1 MEKKIIGFSLN
12 FDWLSSV
19 IEVDDIENLEN
30 IDRLL
35 CEETDELLN
44 YIVDKGGRVS
54 IFVIGKDLM
63 RPIIAK
69 YIKKWFE
76 DGHEIGNHSWSHPV
90 NFGELSQSEI
100 KEEIF
105 KTASGY
111 RSCKRCIYLQ
121 APQGRQWFHP
131 YSSQCSRA

>member
-1 MEKKIIGFSLN
+1 
-12 FDWLSSV
+12 
-19 IEVDDIENLEN
+19 
-30 IDRLL
+30 
-35 CEETDELLN
+35 
-44 YIVDKGGRVS
+44 
-54 IFVIGKDLM
+54 M

-105 KTASGY
+105 KTEQIILKTIRIRNSVASI
-111 RSCKRCIYLQ
+111 CLT
-121 APQGRQWFHP
+121 
-131 YSSQCSRA
+131 SSNQLIIMNA

>member
-1 MEKKIIGFSLN
+1 
-12 FDWLSSV
+12 
-19 IEVDDIENLEN
+19 
-30 IDRLL
+30 
-35 CEETDELLN
+35 
-44 YIVDKGGRVS
+44 
-54 IFVIGKDLM
+54 M

-105 KTASGY
+105 NIISKFSSYCKKNQKTIDRLDGFLLQIIRTLWVLY
-111 RSCKRCIYLQ
+111 IYL
-121 APQGRQWFHP
+121 FF
-131 YSSQCSRA
+131 